1 MKTQHVRIFT
11 VLALTAGA
19 VRSVQAAD
27 PDSPWAVSV
36 YGGDSVAMTGSLRSP
51 TTTTFTDL
59 GTLDPALAGTTGALS
74 LDKLRYEDLFKR
86 RYDTGLELNYSFN
99 ENLQTFGRFNY
110 DALGGRTR
118 QIGEITG
125 ESMATPTPLVARFND
140 SDNMSAEIGSRYYW
154 PTGMSWRPFAGAALG
169 ATHLD
174 AMKASLAVPDSALDE
189 QAVRFTRTGT
199 VFSQSLET
207 GVEYNPN
214 TNLGVRFSVNADHTG
229 APPSARDPELTAI
242 GFDAAHDA
250 QSRWSFPVAVAATYH
265 FE

>member
-1 MKTQHVRIFT
+1 MKMQHVRLVT
-11 VLALTAGA
+11 LLALTAGA
-19 VRSVQAAD
+19 VRTVQAAN
-27 PDSPWAVSV
+27 PDSPWALSI
-36 YGGDSVAMTGSLRSP
+36 YGGDSVAMTGSLRTP

-59 GTLDPALAGTTGALS
+59 GTLDPALAGTSGALS
-74 LDKLRYEDLFKR
+74 LDKLRYEDLFRR

-118 QIGEITG
+118 TIGELTS
-125 ESMATPTPLVARFND
+125 ESVATPTPLVARFGD
-140 SDNMSAEIGSRYYW
+140 ADNMSVELGSRYYW
-154 PTGMSWRPFAGAALG
+154 PTGMSWKPFVGAALG

-174 AMKASLAVPDSALDE
+174 SMTASLAVPDTALDE
-189 QAVRFTRTGT
+189 QSVRFTRAGT

-214 TNLGVRFSVNADHTG
+214 TNFGMRFSVNADHSG
-229 APPSARDPELTAI
+229 APPSANDPGLTAI

-250 QSRWSFPVAVAATYH
+250 QSRWAFPVAVAATYR